1 MLLINLSHKPRLWS
15 SPAPCL
21 AKSPCSVLC
30 YLQWHSDVFA
40 LEPGGSVAGAVRCVP
55 CQALTFSHYWRPCF
69 HTSYPLQSLWL
80 SSHPRSLSLYRI
92 SHGWVTRRWPTGV
105 YFAFLQTTFVPSH
118 QHFSHVCFILLGG
131 FFSRKKK
138 KKDLPRSAQK
148 RRKHLGWADQFA
160 WPQGKRSA
168 WLMPQKAIGPGDHP
182 SMWITG
188 LAVASVW
195 SREGIPI
202 QAARHPL
209 FGKAAKGDSC
219 SVLWPQEH
227 S

>member
-1 MLLINLSHKPRLWS
+1 MSLLLSLVGVRQEQS
-15 SPAPCL
+15 GVCL
-21 AKSPCSVLC
+21 A
-30 YLQWHSDVFA
+30 
-40 LEPGGSVAGAVRCVP
+40 
-55 CQALTFSHYWRPCF
+55 RPCPSLTTEDHAF
-69 HTSYPLQSLWL
+69 ILHIHCSPFGSARIHALCHCIEFLMGEWQEDDPQGSALLSCRPHLCHHTN
-80 SSHPRSLSLYRI
+80 I
-92 SHGWVTRRWPTGV
+92 
-105 YFAFLQTTFVPSH
+105 
-118 QHFSHVCFILLGG
+118 FSHVCFILLGG

-138 KKDLPRSAQK
+138 KDLPRSAQKK

-209 FGKAAKGDSC
+209 FGKAAEGDSC